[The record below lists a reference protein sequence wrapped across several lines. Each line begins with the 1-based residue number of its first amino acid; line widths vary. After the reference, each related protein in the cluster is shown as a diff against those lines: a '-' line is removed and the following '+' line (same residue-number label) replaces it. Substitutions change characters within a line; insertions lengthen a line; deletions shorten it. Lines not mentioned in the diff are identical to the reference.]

1 MKLSCLTS
9 WNILVVFPH
18 SFPVSSRSGGTELG
32 SLLVL
37 STFAA
42 WAAQKPVLK
51 FCVRMFLE
59 TFIFSGSSANLLL
72 QMLGNAGKWW
82 KQAASSLTKDFY
94 CCWLCRRDF
103 KVNFKIV
110 LPRKS
115 WFRRMALANMH
126 REEVCS
132 QLFLQTACIWC
143 LSWIVVCR
151 KLFCPEW
158 ESQQCQGPIT
168 PSLSKVSVLFTV
180 WTGWLKIPVL
190 VCASKRFWWQGP
202 LNAMQTPAS
211 LLGAPRRLL
220 GEEDTP
226 SSRQGATRS
235 EGGGCPSL
243 SPHWCSWLLLPCL
256 RHLTPLCLPHKGS
269 ACPAAPSLFY
279 ERKLSQHV
287 VLTNAGRWCFSY
299 PLAVSLENSLK
310 QKHKMGFVEM
320 C

>member
-1 MKLSCLTS
+1 MKLSCLTN

-59 TFIFSGSSANLLL
+59 IFIFSGSSANLLL

-115 WFRRMALANMH
+115 WFRRMALAIMH

-143 LSWIVVCR
+143 LSWTVVCR

-202 LNAMQTPAS
+202 LNAMQTPTS
-211 LLGAPRRLL
+211 LLLGAPRRLL

-226 SSRQGATRS
+226 RSRQGATRS
-235 EGGGCPSL
+235 EGGWLPIPVPTLVFLAPAAMLEAPDTSVPPSQRLCL
-243 SPHWCSWLLLPCL
+243 SCSSQPVLWAETESARGAHQCRPLVLLLPTSCEL
-256 RHLTPLCLPHKGS
+256 G
-269 ACPAAPSLFY
+269 
-279 ERKLSQHV
+279 
-287 VLTNAGRWCFSY
+287 
-299 PLAVSLENSLK
+299 K
-310 QKHKMGFVEM
+310 QFETEA
-320 C
+320 